1 MLPVLYCTICYLPI
15 YLCPYCCAGLRGA
28 QADCVQPLRAP
39 GIHTIHTP
47 NYLICAN
54 CLDLTC
60 SCGAG
65 EAVREGHQRGEREGA
80 HREALQPALAANEQG
95 GAAHLPTLGGLTV
108 RWHVMYVTSQLIGL
122 LKYYTTICNY
132 FKLISGYG
140 I

>member
-1 MLPVLYCTICYLPI
+1 MCPVY
-15 YLCPYCCAGLRGA
+15 A
-28 QADCVQPLRAP
+28 
-39 GIHTIHTP
+39 
-47 NYLICAN
+47 LIA
-54 CLDLTC
+54 LTSTC

-80 HREALQPALAANEQG
+80 HREALQPALAAHERG

>member
-1 MLPVLYCTICYLPI
+1 MLACVELRPTAYNLFVHQVYIQYICRSTSYVP
-15 YLCPYCCAGLRGA
+15 R
-28 QADCVQPLRAP
+28 
-39 GIHTIHTP
+39 
-47 NYLICAN
+47 ICAN